1 MVAIRSIRLPLS
13 VLLLPLSVAAT
24 TTHLITS
31 STSTSSWTT
40 SSLVVESK
48 EEVVPVYSL
57 DTETIDS
64 PIPVTPNG
72 TLFNDSDL
80 LMEAVLGNDTQ
91 NTSSTFLSFEEWK
104 KAKGAD
110 TQPKERDAHQVRSVV
125 YGYGTS
131 NGESIGEEM
140 EIDIAQFFPNTQGLG
155 ESEGK
160 TYSKKFNFASLDC
173 AATIVKTNSEAKNAL
188 SVLVENKD
196 SYLLTPCSAA
206 NKFVVVELCQD
217 ILVDSVVIANY
228 EFFSSTFKK
237 IRISVSE
244 IFPVPNNGWT
254 VLGEFTARDVRDVQE
269 FNITNPKI
277 WAKYF
282 RVEVLEHYGDEYY
295 CPISVVRVHGR
306 TMIQEYK
313 EEEALEQKKT
323 QEQGQ
328 QQQGQEQGQQQLQ
341 QPGQQQGQQG
351 QESLDQYQELQ
362 QPSQQQQQQQQQ
374 QSPQETVNKASVCAE
389 TNNINCT
396 DTQESIIHDLI
407 NDTIENATS
416 YDNCPITLRSIP
428 FDEFF
433 RQANSSEMSLCPIVE
448 PVTSQSSTAQES
460 IYKNIM
466 KRLSQLETN
475 ATLSILY
482 IEEQSKLISSTF
494 ASLET
499 RHRKKMET
507 LMASFNTS
515 IHDQVSA
522 LSELYSQ
529 FQRKTDEVFNR
540 QHAKHSLLLT
550 NAQSRLTALES
561 ELFFQKIT
569 SAFNGVLLLCVL
581 VYVVLTRDT
590 VIEGDYYDT
599 HDRSILKKQDSND
612 SSNTEVSEV
621 SDPALIKRP
630 MTPQSDKED

>member
-351 QESLDQYQELQ
+351 QESLDQYQ
-362 QPSQQQQQQQQQ
+362 
-374 QSPQETVNKASVCAE
+374 
-389 TNNINCT
+389 
-396 DTQESIIHDLI
+396 
-407 NDTIENATS
+407 
-416 YDNCPITLRSIP
+416 
-428 FDEFF
+428 
-433 RQANSSEMSLCPIVE
+433 
-448 PVTSQSSTAQES
+448 
-460 IYKNIM
+460 
-466 KRLSQLETN
+466 
-475 ATLSILY
+475 
-482 IEEQSKLISSTF
+482 
-494 ASLET
+494 
-499 RHRKKMET
+499 
-507 LMASFNTS
+507 
-515 IHDQVSA
+515 
-522 LSELYSQ
+522 
-529 FQRKTDEVFNR
+529 
-540 QHAKHSLLLT
+540 
-550 NAQSRLTALES
+550 
-561 ELFFQKIT
+561 
-569 SAFNGVLLLCVL
+569 
-581 VYVVLTRDT
+581 
-590 VIEGDYYDT
+590 
-599 HDRSILKKQDSND
+599 
-612 SSNTEVSEV
+612 
-621 SDPALIKRP
+621 
-630 MTPQSDKED
+630 